1 MQGQR
6 NHHTAQQSKEQE
18 NSSEAPLRRLA
29 QRRPVRSRR
38 CLRARGRGD
47 GAHLREL
54 DGEDGV
60 RPAADVIHPGG
71 GGGPVDVSCVH
82 KLFDITIILN

>member
-1 MQGQR
+1 M
-6 NHHTAQQSKEQE
+6 
-18 NSSEAPLRRLA
+18 RRLA
-29 QRRPVRSRR
+29 QRSRR

-82 KLFDITIILN
+82 KLFNITVILN